1 MRSVDLVISAYK
13 EDLEW
18 LNHIPA
24 TFRQVYIYNKGPG
37 MISGVDIPYK
47 EIKLKNIGR
56 CDHTYLYH
64 IIHNYDT
71 LADVT
76 IFATGST
83 YALSH
88 KRNKFRFTLT
98 KTLETRNTV
107 FYADRYENVKE
118 DLYNFTMES
127 YPASYANNNIGVNS
141 TKMIQANIRPFGKW
155 YDEHFPNLDIHAVT
169 FSGVFSVSK
178 EHIHHRDT
186 DYYINLIGDFPF
198 HPNPEVGHYF
208 ERAWIAIFDP
218 IPEECL
224 FYTNNMSFQLSKV
237 YKNTCQNFYFL
248 YIIVVIALILVAF
261 YIIKTYG
268 RTLKIRSNETKLF
281 MYISTAVVV
290 LCSFLYLNQASL
302 PLLQGKEKQGKKDSK
317 FLCIIAA
324 HPNTQL
330 KKEAL
335 ERIVIEFKKFGD
347 VVIVTSTGFSDI
359 SKEVAD
365 MLAVPIISIA
375 NDPVKVNYAKH
386 AYYLNNYDVSKYDR
400 VILTNDSYY
409 ILKDLDRFIS
419 LCETNVELVGYTA
432 SNEIQY
438 HYTDFIRCYNKSGIK
453 KIKNHYNSTSPKNLL
468 EAIKMNEVDSTN
480 LFSSKFVLHE
490 AYTGFDG
497 NIFFDD
503 SMLYRALVYDRLEII
518 KIKSLTRESELD
530 LNNIFG
536 ILKVDMP
543 KSL

>member
-13 EDLEW
+13 EDLKW

-24 TFRQVYIYNKGPG
+24 TFHHVYIYNKGPG
-37 MISGVDIPYK
+37 MITGVNIPYT

-64 IIHNYDT
+64 IIHNYDK

-83 YALSH
+83 HALTH
-88 KRNKFRFTLT
+88 KRNKFRFTLN

-178 EHIHHRDT
+178 EHIHQHDT
-186 DYYINLIGDFPF
+186 DYYRNLIGDFPF

-224 FYTNNMSFQLSKV
+224 FYTNNMNFQLSKI

-248 YIIVVIALILVAF
+248 YLIIAIAFILVTF
-261 YIIKTYG
+261 YILNRYG
-268 RTLKIRSNETKLF
+268 RILKIRPNELKLF
-281 MYISTAVVV
+281 MYISIAVVV
-290 LCSFLYLNQASL
+290 LCSFLYLNQASS
-302 PLLQGKEKQGKKDSK
+302 PLSQRNKEQAKQEQGKKANK

-335 ERIVIEFKKFGD
+335 ERIVVEFKKFGD
-347 VVIVTSTGFSDI
+347 VVIVTSTGQ
-359 SKEVAD
+359 VPD
-365 MLAVPIISIA
+365 MLDVPIISVA

-419 LCETNVELVGYTA
+419 LCETNAELVGYTA

-468 EAIKMNEVDSTN
+468 EAIKMNEVESTN
-480 LFSSKFVLHE
+480 IFSSKFVLHD
-490 AYTGFDG
+490 AYVGFEG

-518 KIKSLTRESELD
+518 KIKSLIRESEFD
-530 LNNIFG
+530 LNKIFG

-543 KSL
+543 KNL

>member
-1 MRSVDLVISAYK
+1 
-13 EDLEW
+13 
-18 LNHIPA
+18 
-24 TFRQVYIYNKGPG
+24 
-37 MISGVDIPYK
+37 
-47 EIKLKNIGR
+47 
-56 CDHTYLYH
+56 
-64 IIHNYDT
+64 
-71 LADVT
+71 
-76 IFATGST
+76 
-83 YALSH
+83 
-88 KRNKFRFTLT
+88 
-98 KTLETRNTV
+98 
-107 FYADRYENVKE
+107 
-118 DLYNFTMES
+118 
-127 YPASYANNNIGVNS
+127 
-141 TKMIQANIRPFGKW
+141 
-155 YDEHFPNLDIHAVT
+155 
-169 FSGVFSVSK
+169 
-178 EHIHHRDT
+178 
-186 DYYINLIGDFPF
+186 
-198 HPNPEVGHYF
+198 
-208 ERAWIAIFDP
+208 
-218 IPEECL
+218 
-224 FYTNNMSFQLSKV
+224 
-237 YKNTCQNFYFL
+237 
-248 YIIVVIALILVAF
+248 
-261 YIIKTYG
+261 
-268 RTLKIRSNETKLF
+268 

-335 ERIVIEFKKFGD
+335 ERIVVEFKKFGD

-359 SKEVAD
+359 SKEVTN
-365 MLAVPIISIA
+365 MLDVPVISVA

-419 LCETNVELVGYTA
+419 LCESNAELVGYTA

-480 LFSSKFVLHE
+480 IFSSKFVLHD
-490 AYTGFDG
+490 AYVGFDG

-518 KIKSLTRESELD
+518 KIKSLTRKSELD
-530 LNNIFG
+530 LNKIFG

-543 KSL
+543 KNL

>member
-1 MRSVDLVISAYK
+1 
-13 EDLEW
+13 
-18 LNHIPA
+18 
-24 TFRQVYIYNKGPG
+24 
-37 MISGVDIPYK
+37 MITGVNIPYT

-64 IIHNYDT
+64 IIHNYNN

-83 YALSH
+83 HALTH
-88 KRNKFRFTLT
+88 KRNKFRFTLN

-155 YDEHFPNLDIHAVT
+155 YDAHFPNLDIHAVT

-178 EHIHHRDT
+178 EHIHHHNT
-186 DYYINLIGDFPF
+186 DYYINLMGEFPF

-237 YKNTCQNFYFL
+237 YKNTCQNFHFIYV
-248 YIIVVIALILVAF
+248 IIAIAFILVTF
-261 YIIKTYG
+261 YILKRYG
-268 RTLKIRSNETKLF
+268 RILKIRPNELKLF

-290 LCSFLYLNQASL
+290 LCSFLYLNKASTH
-302 PLLQGKEKQGKKDSK
+302 LLQGKEKQGKKDNK
-317 FLCIIAA
+317 FLCIIAT

-365 MLAVPIISIA
+365 MLAVPIISVA

-419 LCETNVELVGYTA
+419 LCESNAELVGYTA

-453 KIKNHYNSTSPKNLL
+453 KIKAHYNSTSPKNLL
-468 EAIKMNEVDSTN
+468 EAIKMNEVESTDI
-480 LFSSKFVLHE
+480 FSSKFVLHD
-490 AYTGFDG
+490 AYVGFDG

-503 SMLYRALVYDRLEII
+503 SMLYRALIYDRLEII

-530 LNNIFG
+530 LNKIFG

-543 KSL
+543 KNL

>member
-1 MRSVDLVISAYK
+1 MRSVDLVISSYK
-13 EDLEW
+13 EDLKW
-18 LNHIPA
+18 LNDIPA

-37 MISGVDIPYK
+37 MISGVNIPYT

-64 IIHNYDT
+64 IIHNYDN

-83 YALSH
+83 HALSH
-88 KRNKFRFTLT
+88 KRNKFRFTLN
-98 KTLETRNTV
+98 KTLETRNSV

-127 YPASYANNNIGVNS
+127 YHASYSNNNIGVNS
-141 TKMIQANIRPFGKW
+141 TKMIQANTRPFGKW

-169 FSGVFSVSK
+169 YSGVFSVSK
-178 EHIHHRDT
+178 EHIHQHDA
-186 DYYINLIGDFPF
+186 DEYIRLINDFPF

-208 ERAWIAIFDP
+208 ERSWIAIFDP

-224 FYTNNMSFQLSKV
+224 FYTNNMNFQLSKM

-248 YIIVVIALILVAF
+248 YIIVVIALILCIW
-261 YIIKTYG
+261 YILNRYG
-268 RTLKIRSNETKLF
+268 RTLKIRSNEMKLF
-281 MYISTAVVV
+281 MYISTAVVI
-290 LCSFLYLNQASL
+290 LCSFLYLNKGSP
-302 PLLQGKEKQGKKDSK
+302 PLSRANKDNK

-335 ERIVIEFKKFGD
+335 ERIVVEFKRFGD

-375 NDPVKVNYAKH
+375 NDPIKVNYAKH
-386 AYYLNNYDVSKYDR
+386 VYYLNNYDVSKYDR

-438 HYTDFIRCYNKSGIK
+438 HYTDFLRCYNRAGIK
-453 KIKNHYNSTSPKNLL
+453 KIKAHYNSTRPKSLL
-468 EAIKMNEVDSTN
+468 EAIKMNEVESTDI
-480 LFSSKFVLHE
+480 FSSKFVLHE

-530 LNNIFG
+530 LNKIFG

-543 KSL
+543 ENL